1 MTVSQV
7 AFKDITKHLKRKF
20 PWMYKREPRADYYIV
35 TPAMLNTKE
44 NRRLNKE
51 LGLTHINKIGKLWK

>member
-1 MTVSQV
+1 MTVSQI
-7 AFKDITKHLKRKF
+7 AFKDITKHLRRRF
-20 PWMYKREPRADYYIV
+20 PSMYKRHPFADYYVV

-51 LGLTHINKIGKLWK
+51 LGLTHINK